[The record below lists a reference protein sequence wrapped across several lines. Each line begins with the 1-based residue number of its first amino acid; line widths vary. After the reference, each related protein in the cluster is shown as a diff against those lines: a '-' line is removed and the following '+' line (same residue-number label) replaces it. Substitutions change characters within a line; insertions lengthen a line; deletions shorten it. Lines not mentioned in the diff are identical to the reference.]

1 MIPLKLSLSGFLS
14 YREPVEIDFSNINL
28 ACIAG
33 PNGAGKSSLLDAITW
48 VLFGQARKRDDSLIN
63 TRCDTAEVTL
73 VFGYEGNVYRV
84 QRTKP
89 RDKTTMLEFHILQNG
104 EGRLG
109 TWDEGLGTREQGS
122 GTGDQG
128 AGTRDQGLGTRER
141 SGINNGDPSVENGTW
156 KPLTERTLRETEASI
171 QQTLG
176 LDYETFINA
185 SFFLQGKADQFTQQ
199 RPGDRKRILS
209 SILGLEIWE
218 AYRQHAAERRRKVES
233 EIAVM
238 DGQLQEIKLELDE
251 EKTRKARLKELE
263 RELKRLSKT
272 RAAQESSLENVRKVA
287 ATLAEQEKLVN
298 TLDRQMQASVRSN
311 EEAQRRLAAR
321 LAEKESFGEVIDR
334 AAEIES
340 AYAAWEQARAEL
352 EHWEEISAR
361 AREQDKRLQEPLDEI
376 NAARARLTQERET
389 LRNQQEQVKADQAV
403 TESLRSQIDATRS
416 SLKEAQE
423 KLEQRAQLEVEL
435 GEARRHLAEAKAEN
449 PRLKAEMDELKT
461 RIDQLSEAEGA
472 TCPVCGQPLSPE
484 ERQNLIRALTS
495 QGKEM
500 GDKYRANKAL
510 LDQSDQLVNNL
521 EKQITELSKAEKEVQ
536 AHNQTLA
543 QLSSRLEVLEAQC
556 QTWEK
561 EGAPR
566 LAEIGRALQDETF
579 APEARDRLAEV
590 QAELDQIGYDPTAHE
605 VTRRTVG
612 EGRTAE
618 SEMRTLEK
626 ARAAMAPLDR
636 EIKELQVQI
645 AKQQDEVV
653 RQQEEHTR
661 AAAALAAARAQA
673 PDLVA
678 AERDLFNL
686 KEQENHLRLEVGAA
700 RQKVLVLEDLKSR
713 RKALEADREV
723 LAGQVGQYK
732 QLERAFGK
740 DGVPALLIEQALPQ
754 IEARANEIL
763 DRLSQGTMSV
773 RFLTQAAYKDKR
785 RDDLRETLDI
795 QISDDA
801 GIRDYEMFSGGE
813 AFRVNFAIRL
823 ALSEVLAQRA
833 GARLQTLVID
843 EGFGSQDAQGRQ
855 RLIEAIN
862 MIREDF
868 AKILVI
874 THIDEL
880 KDAFPVRIEVE
891 KTGRGSVV
899 RVI

>member
-14 YREPVEIDFSNINL
+14 YREAVEIDFSHIDL

-33 PNGAGKSSLLDAITW
+33 PNGSGKSSLLDAITW
-48 VLFGQARKRDDSLIN
+48 ALFGQARKRDDSLIN
-63 TRCDTAEVTL
+63 TRCDTAAVTL

-104 EGRLG
+104 EGG
-109 TWDEGLGTREQGS
+109 SGTREQG
-122 GTGDQG
+122 
-128 AGTRDQGLGTRER
+128 LGIGER
-141 SGINNGDPSVENGTW
+141 SGINKGAPSVDDGTW

-218 AYRQHAAERRRKVES
+218 AYRQRAAERRRKVES

-238 DGQLQEIKLELDE
+238 DGQLQEIQTELNE
-251 EKTRKARLKELE
+251 EKARKARLKDLE
-263 RELKRLSKT
+263 KELKRLAKA
-272 RAAQESSLENVRKVA
+272 RATQESSLENIRKVA

-298 TLDRQMQASVRSN
+298 TLDRQLQATVGSL
-311 EEAQRRLAAR
+311 EEAQRRVEAR
-321 LAEKESFGEVIDR
+321 LDEKESFGELIDR
-334 AAEIES
+334 AAEIEV
-340 AYAAWEQARAEL
+340 AYTAWMQARAEL
-352 EHWEEISAR
+352 EHWEEISGR
-361 AREQDKRLQEPLDEI
+361 AREQDKRLQKPLDEI

-389 LRNQQEQVKADQAV
+389 LRNRQEQVEADQAV
-403 TESLRSQIDATRS
+403 IESIQTQIDAARS

-423 KLEQRAQLEVEL
+423 KLGQRAQFQAEL
-435 GEARRHLAEAKAEN
+435 DEARRHLAEAKAEN

-484 ERQNLIRALTS
+484 ERQNLIGALTS

-500 GDKYRANKAL
+500 GDRYRANKDL
-510 LDQSDQLVNNL
+510 LDHSGQLVNNL
-521 EKQITELSKAEKEVQ
+521 EKQIADLSSVEKEVQ
-536 AHNQTLA
+536 THNQTLA
-543 QLSSRLEVLEAQC
+543 QLSSRLEVLEAQR
-556 QTWEK
+556 QIWEK

-566 LAEIGRALQDETF
+566 LDEIGRSLQDETF
-579 APEARDRLAEV
+579 APAARDRLSEI
-590 QAELDQIGYDPTAHE
+590 QAELDEIGYDPTAHE
-605 VTRRTVG
+605 AARRRVAD
-612 EGRTAE
+612 GRTAE
-618 SEMRTLEK
+618 GEMRTLEK
-626 ARAAMAPLDR
+626 AQAAMAPLDR
-636 EIKELQVQI
+636 EIKELQAQI
-645 AKQQDEVV
+645 AKQKKEVA

-661 AAAALAAARAQA
+661 AAAALAEAQAQA
-673 PDLVA
+673 PDLAA

-700 RQKVLVLEDLKSR
+700 RQKVLVLEDLRSR

-723 LAGQVGQYK
+723 LSGQVGQYK

-740 DGVPALLIEQALPQ
+740 DGVPALLIEQSLPQ

-795 QISDDA
+795 QISDGA
-801 GIRDYEMFSGGE
+801 GVRDYDMFSGGE

-899 RVI
+899 RVV

>member
-14 YREPVEIDFSNINL
+14 YREPVEIDFSNIDL

-33 PNGAGKSSLLDAITW
+33 PNGSGKSSLLDATTW
-48 VLFGQARKRDDSLIN
+48 ALFGQARKRDDSLIN

-73 VFGYEGNVYRV
+73 VFRYEGNVYRV

-89 RDKTTMLEFHILQNG
+89 RDKTTMLEFHILQSG
-104 EGRLG
+104 
-109 TWDEGLGTREQGS
+109 DQVP
-122 GTGDQG
+122 GTG
-128 AGTRDQGLGTRER
+128 ER
-141 SGINNGDPSVENGTW
+141 SGINSGDPSIENGTW

-176 LDYETFINA
+176 LDYETFVNA

-218 AYRQHAAERRRKVES
+218 AYRQRAAERRRSVES
-233 EIAVM
+233 EIAVI

-251 EKTRKARLKELE
+251 EKVRKARLKELDG
-263 RELKRLSKT
+263 ELKRLAKT
-272 RAAQESSLENVRKVA
+272 RAAQESSLENIRKVA
-287 ATLAEQEKLVN
+287 ATLAEQQKLVN
-298 TLDRQMQASVRSN
+298 ALERQLQASVRDLD
-311 EEAQRRLAAR
+311 EAAKRLEAR
-321 LAEKESFGEVIDR
+321 LVEKESFAEVIDR

-340 AYAAWEQARAEL
+340 AYAAWEQTQAEL
-352 EHWEEISAR
+352 ERWDEIAGR
-361 AREQDKRLQEPLDEI
+361 AREQDKRLQAPLDEI
-376 NAARARLTQERET
+376 NAARGRLTQERET
-389 LRNQQEQVKADQAV
+389 LRNQWKQVEADQAV
-403 TESLRSQIDATRS
+403 AEDLQLQIDSAQS
-416 SLKEAQE
+416 ILKQAREQ
-423 KLEQRAQLEVEL
+423 LEQRDQLEMEL
-435 GEARRHLAEAKAEN
+435 AEARKHLAEAKAEN

-484 ERQNLIRALTS
+484 ERQNLIQALTS
-495 QGKEM
+495 QGKEL

-510 LDQSDQLVNNL
+510 LDQADQLVNNL
-521 EKQITELSKAEKEVQ
+521 EKQIAELSKVEKGIQ
-536 AHNQTLA
+536 TQNQTVA
-543 QLSSRLEVLEAQC
+543 QLSSRLEVLEAQR
-556 QTWEK
+556 QTWEGK
-561 EGAPR
+561 GASR
-566 LAEIGRALQDETF
+566 LAEIDRALEEETF
-579 APEARDRLAEV
+579 APAARAGLAEI
-590 QAELDQIGYDPTAHE
+590 QAELEEIGYDPAAHE
-605 VTRRTVG
+605 AARREAV
-612 EGRTAE
+612 EGRKAE
-618 SEMRTLEK
+618 GEMRSLEK
-626 ARAAMAPLDR
+626 AQAAMAPLYR
-636 EIKELQVQI
+636 EVKDLQVQI
-645 AKQQDEVV
+645 AKQQKETA
-653 RQQEEHTR
+653 RQEEEHHR
-661 AAAALAAARAQA
+661 AAEALAEARAQA
-673 PDLVA
+673 PDLAA
-678 AERDLFNL
+678 AERDLFSI

-713 RKALEADREV
+713 RKALEAEREG

-732 QLERAFGK
+732 KLERAFGK
-740 DGVPALLIEQALPQ
+740 DGVPALLIEQVLPQ

-795 QISDDA
+795 QISDSA
-801 GIRDYEMFSGGE
+801 GTRDYDMFSGGE

-862 MIREDF
+862 MVREDF
-868 AKILVI
+868 AKVLVI

-891 KTGRGSVV
+891 KTAQGSLVS
-899 RVI
+899 VI